1 MAMATNSQVEG
12 SWSPIAARIKAARS
26 VSVSVSICFRVSL
39 NLSTFPVD
47 GIAKRPA
54 VGNYLKAGCRASKQ
68 WALKFPAVD
77 ALGFACGPRNG
88 VTVLDVDEARES
100 LLGDA
105 FARFG
110 RSPVVIR
117 TASGKFH
124 AWYRHNGEKRKIRAD
139 GFDGPIDILGGGFAV
154 APPSRS
160 SAGQY
165 EFLEGSLADLANL
178 PPMQLLDA
186 VANDDVEKAA
196 PLETIG
202 EGQRNNSLWIACM
215 KAAPSCQSL
224 DSLQRFARS
233 LNESGEW
240 SPLPATEVE
249 RTVGSAWK
257 CQIEGRNGFA
267 GERFV
272 QTDMAAHIALKANP
286 DAYYIY
292 QLLRAEHWGRTFLIA
307 NAWADSLPISLSRLQ
322 DARRFLLAQNL
333 IECVREPKRGVA
345 AVYRFKAAN
354 LQFDGSRGGRR
365 GEGV

>member
-1 MAMATNSQVEG
+1 MGLFAEWQPAYAEAG
-12 SWSPIAARIKAARS
+12 IA
-26 VSVSVSICFRVSL
+26 
-39 NLSTFPVD
+39 TFPVD

-77 ALGFACGPRNG
+77 ALGFACGSRNG

-124 AWYRHNGEKRKIRAD
+124 AWYRHNGEKRKIRAS

-178 PPMQLLDA
+178 PPMRLLDA
-186 VANDDVEKAA
+186 VANDDVEQAA
-196 PLETIG
+196 QSETIG
-202 EGQRNNSLWIACM
+202 EGQRNNSLWVACM

-233 LNESGEW
+233 LNDSGEW
-240 SPLPATEVE
+240 APLPADEVG
-249 RTVGSAWK
+249 RTAGSAW
-257 CQIEGRNGFA
+257 QFHIEGRNGFA
-267 GERFV
+267 GDRFV
-272 QTDMAAHIALKANP
+272 QVPLATFDNLAANADASYLYGLLKRN
-286 DAYYIY
+286 
-292 QLLRAEHWGRTFLIA
+292 HWGREFCIA
-307 NAWADSLPISLSRLQ
+307 NEWRKHLPCGEWSRPKFTAARQFLVDSGFVVMIRPAIKGVGPALF
-322 DARRFLLAQNL
+322 RFGDQFGPDG
-333 IECVREPKRGVA
+333 VQGGGRGRGV
-345 AVYRFKAAN
+345 
-354 LQFDGSRGGRR
+354 
-365 GEGV
+365 